1 MLQGLQLRD
10 CIESQ
15 DSKIVL
21 QLKEHSDMAMSL
33 GMWALECAG
42 LNKMSTMVLG
52 IYIFAPQLVGIWGS
66 SGGVALLEDVNTMD

>member
-1 MLQGLQLRD
+1 
-10 CIESQ
+10 
-15 DSKIVL
+15 
-21 QLKEHSDMAMSL
+21 MAMSL